1 MFAVNCM
8 YMLKLG
14 RITTKSLS
22 IVLIL
27 ALFILSACQSTRISN
42 AKKIKPFVIYP
53 TPPDTAKIQFLTR
66 ISSTLDL
73 GKKQSFFS
81 KFLLG
86 EGKPKTMVKPYGI
99 SIFKGKIYVCDNY
112 GGGMEIIDL
121 EKKDMSFFNPSG
133 KGKLKVPINCFV
145 DNKGFLYVADA
156 GRFEVVIYDQ
166 NGNFIRSFGEKEKFK
181 PSDVFVYKDKIF
193 VANIANGKI
202 NVYSADSTN
211 KFLYAFPQA
220 EQGASGY
227 LCMPTN
233 ITINNDLLY
242 VSDFGCPS
250 IKVYSTDGV
259 ILDTIGTQGDK
270 PGQFAKIKGIAADKE
285 ANIYAVDAA
294 FENVQVFNKDGKLL
308 LVFGGHY
315 VGPGDMII
323 PAKVMID
330 YDNIKYFNRYVDQ
343 AYDLK
348 YLIFVTN
355 QYGPDLI
362 NVYGR
367 VELIPKK

>member
-1 MFAVNCM
+1 
-8 YMLKLG
+8 MLKL
-14 RITTKSLS
+14 RKIAIKSFS
-22 IVLIL
+22 ILLVL
-27 ALFILSACQSTRISN
+27 ASFILGACQSTRISN
-42 AKKIKPFVIYP
+42 GKKEKPIVIYP
-53 TPPDTAKIQFLTR
+53 SPPDTAKIQFLTR
-66 ISSTLDL
+66 LSSTLDL

-86 EGKPKTMVKPYGI
+86 EGKPKAMVKPYGI
-99 SIFKGKIYVCDNY
+99 SIYKGKIYVCDNY

-133 KGKLKVPINCFV
+133 KGKLKIPINCFV
-145 DNKGFLYVADA
+145 DQNGYLYVADA
-156 GRFEVVIYDQ
+156 GRLEVVVYDE
-166 NGNFIRSFGEKEKFK
+166 NGNYLRSFGGREKFK
-181 PSDVFVYKDKIF
+181 PADVFVYKNKIF

-202 NVYSADSTN
+202 NVYAADSTN
-211 KFLYAFPQA
+211 KFLYAFPEVEPGSA
-220 EQGASGY
+220 GY

-233 ITINNDLLY
+233 IAINNDLLY
-242 VSDFGCPS
+242 ASDFGCSS
-250 IKVYSTDGV
+250 IKVYTTDGV
-259 ILDTIGTQGDK
+259 IKDTIGSQGDN
-270 PGQFAKIKGIAADKE
+270 PGQFAKVKGIAVDKE
-285 ANIYAVDAA
+285 SNIYAVDAA

-308 LVFGGHY
+308 IVFGGHY

-330 YDNIKYFNRYVDQ
+330 YDNLEYFSQYVDH

-367 VELIPKK
+367 VELKPKM